1 MRHFVAAAGLGL
13 AAACLASAVS
23 AAPAAAPAGDAAAGK
38 AFFGTICITCHVTS
52 GASKP
57 LAPSLKGL
65 PTRKIA
71 GATDFSYT
79 DALKAKTGT
88 WTAASLNNF
97 LKDPQAAVPGTKMPI
112 PIPDDKTR
120 ANVIAYLMTLK

>member
-1 MRHFVAAAGLGL
+1 MRHIVAAAGLGL
-13 AAACLASAVS
+13 ATALLASAAL
-23 AAPAAAPAGDAAAGK
+23 AAPAPAGDAAAGK
-38 AFFGTICITCHVTS
+38 TYFGTICVACHVTT

-57 LAPSLKGL
+57 TAPSLKGL

-71 GATDFSYT
+71 GASDFSYS
-79 DALKAKTGT
+79 DALKAKTGS

-112 PIPDDKTR
+112 QIPDDKTR
-120 ANVIAYLMTLK
+120 ANVVAYLLTLK